1 MNEHRIHQIFFVS
14 LILKGLHALIEC
26 AGGALLYLVSS
37 QAILHGVK
45 LLTQDEL
52 TEDPRDY
59 VATHLLE
66 AAQHLTVGAQSFYAF
81 YLLSH
86 GLIKVLLVAGLL
98 REKLVA
104 YPVSLAALGLFIAY
118 QIYRY
123 SYTHSAGL
131 IVLTVFDLIIIV
143 LVWHEWRI
151 LRARAARQL

>member
-1 MNEHRIHQIFFVS
+1 MTERRIHQIFFLS

-26 AGGALLYLVSS
+26 AGGALLFLVSS
-37 QAILHGVK
+37 QTILSWVN

-59 VATHLLE
+59 VATHLLG
-66 AAQHLTVGAQSFYAF
+66 AAQHLTAGAQSFYAI

-86 GLIKVLLVAGLL
+86 GLIEVLLVAGLL
-98 REKLVA
+98 RGKLAA
-104 YPVSLAALGLFIAY
+104 YPLSLGALGLFIAY
-118 QIYRY
+118 QLDRY

-131 IVLTVFDLIIIV
+131 LVLTAFDLVVIL

-151 LRARAARQL
+151 LRARKPHRP

>member
-1 MNEHRIHQIFFVS
+1 MNEHRIHQVFFVS

-26 AGGALLYLVSS
+26 ASGVLLYVVSS
-37 QAILHGVK
+37 ETIQHWVN

-52 TEDPRDY
+52 IEDPRDY
-59 VATHLLE
+59 VATHLLD
-66 AAQHLTVGAQSFYAF
+66 AAQHLTVGAQSFYAV

-86 GLIKVLLVAGLL
+86 GLIKALLVTGLL

-104 YPVSLAALGLFIAY
+104 YPLSLGALGLFIAY
-118 QIYRY
+118 QLYRY

-131 IVLTVFDLIIIV
+131 IILTVFDFVVIV

-151 LRARAARQL
+151 LRAHRLLRR